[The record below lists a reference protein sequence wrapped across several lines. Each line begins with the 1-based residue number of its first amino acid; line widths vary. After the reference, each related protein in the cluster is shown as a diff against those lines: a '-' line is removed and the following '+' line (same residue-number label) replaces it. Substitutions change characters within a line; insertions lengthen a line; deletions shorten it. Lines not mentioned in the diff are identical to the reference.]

1 MKKTFIILNGKTL
14 RIVERDNMEAAI
26 TSAQN
31 TCDHSQDVFV
41 REIDY
46 DLFVNHVQ
54 EKADKLPVMDRPVLI
69 TPTP

>member
-14 RIVERDNMEAAI
+14 RIVERNNIEEAI

-31 TCDHSQDVFV
+31 TCDHSQEIIV

-46 DLFVNHVQ
+46 DRFTDHKQ
-54 EKADKLPVMDRPVLI
+54 EYINQPTT
-69 TPTP
+69 TP